1 MSPDII
7 ILLLITG
14 AAFVVWFIFFRKGNI
29 GFWKLASKYPNEAYD
44 WFMKE
49 DCWIVIEPQS
59 GQIDK
64 PDPNEFNG
72 PFRLNVPKL
81 GGKVVTIYG
90 RFDEIEES
98 QERFLKLNG
107 RKPSKTTD
115 TEKKRNGK
123 YDPLV
128 WEANKLA
135 IVSLPPFIE
144 HFPQFKMI
152 VDSNLMEEWDRL
164 MTIALTGVAAHTK
177 DILSSP
183 EDREE
188 LKSSVEEWFEEGG
201 DDFDNYYEY
210 VSLQTTAYEASWT
223 GVSAVWVTSLLASAL
238 KSNVSKV
245 ALANPI
251 AAFLNISF
259 GEPEVGISRYLG
271 EMALE
276 VEQDL
281 GIDMG
286 LGTKGTKTDTDKKIV
301 ILGEIFD
308 SYARNTLK
316 YIKEVL

>member
-1 MSPDII
+1 
-7 ILLLITG
+7 
-14 AAFVVWFIFFRKGNI
+14 
-29 GFWKLASKYPNEAYD
+29 
-44 WFMKE
+44 
-49 DCWIVIEPQS
+49 
-59 GQIDK
+59 
-64 PDPNEFNG
+64 
-72 PFRLNVPKL
+72 
-81 GGKVVTIYG
+81 
-90 RFDEIEES
+90 
-98 QERFLKLNG
+98 
-107 RKPSKTTD
+107 
-115 TEKKRNGK
+115 
-123 YDPLV
+123 
-128 WEANKLA
+128 
-135 IVSLPPFIE
+135 
-144 HFPQFKMI
+144 MI